1 MTRNH
6 LCCSAPVFLMLL
18 GPWGALTTPCQRAE
32 GCVCLHCPAGQE
44 PSMACSELEV
54 TDVTAECRD
63 CPSDTFSDGHDP
75 ELCRPHTACETLN
88 RQLLAAGTS
97 HSDAACGAC
106 LPGFHSETTQKSSP
120 LQACVTTPP
129 KDPKHSAGV
138 SAPLGSGVGVTNATA
153 ARSSENA
160 EYAVYALA
168 PVFCVMGL
176 LGIFICNLLKKK
188 GYTCTPEKEAAHNDT
203 PQKDGNPFPCIV
215 ENSNED
221 TISVLVRLISEK
233 TENAAALEEM
243 LLEYELTQTDISKSP
258 LLSPE
263 PLKFQSLPRLCS
275 HQHHLHTINGLVPH
289 SGFCCSRCS
298 QKKWPKLLLRPTPL
312 FVDANKTAHTPVK
325 PPSTNEGIVLSVGRF
340 QVAQIQESK
349 PVSISTTSTEG
360 RDTDLVEPAEGMSFL
375 GMASLSKAPSP
386 HAADRT

>member
-1 MTRNH
+1 
-6 LCCSAPVFLMLL
+6 
-18 GPWGALTTPCQRAE
+18 
-32 GCVCLHCPAGQE
+32 
-44 PSMACSELEV
+44 ACSELEV

-75 ELCRPHTACETLN
+75 ELCRPHTACGTLN

-106 LPGFHSETTQKSSP
+106 LPGYRLDDIFAIIFLIKARDVGSGAGVLAGLRGFEFHSETTQKSSP

-138 SAPLGSGVGVTNATA
+138 SAPLGSGVGVTNATV

-325 PPSTNEGIVLSVGRF
+325 PPSTNEGIVLSVGRSEVF
-340 QVAQIQESK
+340 D
-349 PVSISTTSTEG
+349 G
-360 RDTDLVEPAEGMSFL
+360 
-375 GMASLSKAPSP
+375 
-386 HAADRT
+386 

>member
-1 MTRNH
+1 M
-6 LCCSAPVFLMLL
+6 
-18 GPWGALTTPCQRAE
+18 TTPCQRAE

-120 LQACVTTPP
+120 LQACVTSECSRVFIG
-129 KDPKHSAGV
+129 HRHFVAGV

-233 TENAAALEEM
+233 TGM
-243 LLEYELTQTDISKSP
+243 SP